1 MEATV
6 GEGGGIA
13 TPERT
18 LLPGSAFL
26 SVSGVVRCPGSH
38 RIRKVKRLEGTRETS
53 GPCSLWACGW
63 TLHNRP
69 TLFHLT
75 NGREKHKAMEN
86 NLGGGHLITPSAFSD
101 AIRACLFHVEPI
113 SPCSVL
119 CRGQPSSLRLPLP
132 TLSRQLLRWK
142 HICRSLSPEG
152 LSLLLFWARSD

>member
-38 RIRKVKRLEGTRETS
+38 RVRKVKRLEGTWETS
-53 GPCSLWACGW
+53 GPCSLWACGR
-63 TLHNRP
+63 TLHNTP

-75 NGREKHKAMEN
+75 NGREKHKAKED
-86 NLGGGHLITPSAFSD
+86 NLGGGHLTAPSAFSD

-119 CRGQPSSLRLPLP
+119 CRGQPSSLRPPLP
-132 TLSRQLLRWK
+132 TLSRQLLEWR
-142 HICRSLSPEG
+142 HICRSLSPGG
-152 LSLLLFWARSD
+152 LSLLLFGARSD